1 MFRFWTIAA
10 ALLALALP
18 AAAQPKNDVVTLAQT
33 LSLAQ
38 APYYIAVAKGYFAP
52 ERIELDADPQRG
64 AQDTV
69 AMLATGK
76 LDISI
81 GAISAGFY
89 NAQNQGLDLRVVAA
103 MGIQPSPV
111 VATPSVAR
119 KDLWDSG
126 AIRSGKDFRGR
137 KVAINVPGAIPEYF
151 LYLILTKYGMTMK
164 DVDETILGFPQQV
177 LALQNK
183 ALDVGILPEPFATTA
198 VKGGYGVVIE
208 PEQTVGAGEITTMV
222 FFSGQFMRERS
233 DVAIRFLRALLRAAR
248 ETQGA
253 YNKDPALAAALAKA
267 TNLKPEAVRDA
278 TPSFFDADLD
288 IAKYEDSIRRQ
299 EAVYIKIG
307 RLNYA
312 KPLPMDKMVD
322 ATLVHTA
329 ATSMK

>member
-1 MFRFWTIAA
+1 MTRISAIAL
-10 ALLALALP
+10 ALCALALP
-18 AAAQPKNDVVTLAQT
+18 ASAQQKNDVVTVAQT

-38 APYYIAVAKGYFAP
+38 APYYVALAKNYFAA
-52 ERIELDADPQRG
+52 EQIDVDADPQRG

-103 MGIQPSPV
+103 LGIQPSPV

-126 AIRSGKDFRGR
+126 AIKSGKDFKGR

-164 DVDETILGFPQQV
+164 DVDETILGFPQMV
-177 LALQNK
+177 VALKNQ
-183 ALDVGILPEPFATTA
+183 ALDVGIMPDPFAATA
-198 VKGGYGVVIE
+198 IRDGVGAVVT
-208 PEQTVGAGEITTMV
+208 PENTIGAGEITTMV
-222 FFSGQFMRERS
+222 FFSGQFMRQRPE
-233 DVAIRFLRALLRAAR
+233 VGTRFLRALLRAAR

-253 YNKDPALAAALAKA
+253 YNKNPDLVQALAKG
-267 TNLKPEAVRDA
+267 TNLKPEAVEDS
-278 TPSFFDADLD
+278 TPAYFDPNLD
-288 IAKYEDSIRRQ
+288 VSKYEDSIRRQ
-299 EAVYIKIG
+299 EEVYIKIG
-307 RLNYA
+307 RLNYLV
-312 KPLPMDKMVD
+312 PLPMDKMVD
-322 ATLVHTA
+322 ATLVHA
-329 ATSMK
+329 AAAGMK

>member
-1 MFRFWTIAA
+1 MIRPWTIAA
-10 ALLALALP
+10 ALIALALP
-18 AAAQPKNDVVTLAQT
+18 AAAQQKNDTVTVAQT

-38 APYYIAVAKGYFAP
+38 APYYVAVAKGYFAP
-52 ERIELDADPQRG
+52 EHLDVDADPQRG

-103 MGIQPSPV
+103 LGIQPSPI

-126 AIRSGKDFRGR
+126 AIKSGKDFKGR

-151 LYLILTKYGMTMK
+151 LYLIMAKYGMTIK
-164 DVDETILGFPQQV
+164 DVDETILGFPQMV
-177 LALQNK
+177 LALRNK

-198 VKGGYGVVIE
+198 VREGVGAVVV
-208 PEQTVGAGEITTMV
+208 PENGVGAGEITTMV
-222 FFSGQFMRERS
+222 FFSGKFMRERPE
-233 DVAIRFLRALLRAAR
+233 VGIRFLRALLRAAH

-253 YNKDPALAAALAKA
+253 YNKNPDLVAALAKG
-267 TNLKPEAVRDA
+267 TNLKPEAVEDS
-278 TPSFFDADLD
+278 TPAYFDPNLD

-299 EAVYIKIG
+299 EDVYIKIA
-307 RLNYA
+307 RLNYLI
-312 KPLPMDKMVD
+312 PLPMEKMVD
-322 ATLVHTA
+322 ASLVHQA
-329 ATSMK
+329 AASMK